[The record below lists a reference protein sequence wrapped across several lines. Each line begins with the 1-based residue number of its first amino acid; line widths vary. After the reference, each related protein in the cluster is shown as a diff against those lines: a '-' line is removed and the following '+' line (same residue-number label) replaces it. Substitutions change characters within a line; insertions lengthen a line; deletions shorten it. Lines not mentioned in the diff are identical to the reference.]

1 MGPACLPAWGT
12 QLAGWAGTGGQHLS
26 APHNTARQASQPVQ
40 QANLRLPACLP
51 AAVGNL
57 PIRTGNE
64 VLRGMRWL
72 RKRWP
77 EFTLPIYAHH
87 GAADK

>member
-1 MGPACLPAWGT
+1 VHRADWVRVAC
-12 QLAGWAGTGGQHLS
+12 
-26 APHNTARQASQPVQ
+26 
-40 QANLRLPACLP
+40 CP

-64 VLRGMRWL
+64 VLRGMRLL
-72 RKRWP
+72 RKHWP

>member
-1 MGPACLPAWGT
+1 MSSLMAAAQRLHC
-12 QLAGWAGTGGQHLS
+12 
-26 APHNTARQASQPVQ
+26 
-40 QANLRLPACLP
+40 ANRFRVDCCP

-64 VLRGMRWL
+64 VLRGMRLL
-72 RKRWP
+72 RKHWP